1 MSENGNNGSTEQTT
15 VALEGA
21 MAEVET
27 MILNARRAL
36 ARGELLDMTPLGER
50 VAGLCE
56 NVRSMALT
64 SANPD
69 AIRERLEKMVL
80 DLNQLEEQIRTHVD
94 TETGDSEMDK
104 D

>member
-1 MSENGNNGSTEQTT
+1 MSDSGNNGATEQTT

-21 MAEVET
+21 MTEIET

-36 ARGELLDMTPLGER
+36 ARGELLDMTPLGEH
-50 VAGLCE
+50 VANLCE

-64 SANPD
+64 SSNPD

-80 DLNQLEEQIRTHVD
+80 DLNQLEEQIRARAD
-94 TETGDSEMDK
+94 IEPDDNAENK